1 MGIYIKGMSMPNRNE
16 SIFIEIKKGVPVV
29 VGRSDTDGY
38 QPLNYEV
45 HEVKDTCAYIKG
57 EEK

>member
-1 MGIYIKGMSMPNRNE
+1 MPNRNE
-16 SIFIEIKKGVPVV
+16 SIFIEIKKGMPVV

>member
-1 MGIYIKGMSMPNRNE
+1 MGIYIKGMPMPDRNE
-16 SIFIEIKKGVPVV
+16 SIIIEIRKGSPVV
-29 VGRSDTDGY
+29 VGRSDADGY

-45 HEVKDTCAYIKG
+45 HEVKDTCAYIRE